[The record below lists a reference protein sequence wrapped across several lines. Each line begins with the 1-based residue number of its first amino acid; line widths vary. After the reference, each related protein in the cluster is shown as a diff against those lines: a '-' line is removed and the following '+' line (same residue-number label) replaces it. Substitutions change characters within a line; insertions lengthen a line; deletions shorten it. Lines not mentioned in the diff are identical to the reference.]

1 MSDKIRQEYQE
12 KLGVEFGAVFDGLRN
27 EWAAGKMRSDE
38 FRELFS
44 NAEDV
49 GLLNAI
55 SGGGFIWD
63 VQHIFWNDLMLR
75 LCRMTDPIQTGS
87 KNNLTV
93 RKLSEFCEEQALRSA
108 VRSRIDTAVE
118 AADFARPWRNQRI
131 SHTDL
136 AGAITPN
143 AEPLAPASLQQVTAA
158 LDAIHAV
165 LNTISVKLLD
175 EEIANLVIVPPRA
188 RAFLCYAKQLVEAVQ
203 YIDSFIEPS
212 GNVPITNLDVASD
225 FLQKLECKP
234 TREQVMQIIELR
246 EAARRFK

>member
-93 RKLSEFCEEQALRSA
+93 RKLSEFCEEQALRSV

-118 AADFARPWRNQRI
+118 AAEFARPWRNQRI

-143 AEPLAPASLQQVTAA
+143 AEPLCNNDGDHQPLEWRPVP
-158 LDAIHAV
+158 
-165 LNTISVKLLD
+165 KLGPFEWL
-175 EEIANLVIVPPRA
+175 EKIVICKKGRTRIGGQKKTPPM
-188 RAFLCYAKQLVEAVQ
+188 
-203 YIDSFIEPS
+203 
-212 GNVPITNLDVASD
+212 
-225 FLQKLECKP
+225 P
-234 TREQVMQIIELR
+234 TPH
-246 EAARRFK
+246 